1 MITIV
6 AILVANTAW
15 TLVRHGLPPLFRFVI
30 RRMNVR
36 AGASKSSGPSVSTV
50 KEQAAIMAVALVVA
64 IYIGLWQWELED
76 ATGWP
81 LLVYQSILVALSILY
96 LGIIVGLGLRHRKL
110 NRQLEAKKIEK
121 ER

>member
-1 MITIV
+1 
-6 AILVANTAW
+6 
-15 TLVRHGLPPLFRFVI
+15 
-30 RRMNVR
+30 
-36 AGASKSSGPSVSTV
+36 
-50 KEQAAIMAVALVVA
+50 MAVALVVA